1 MLATAAFVVV
11 AAVTD
16 LSIRNDLVAAAKA
29 NDLHLFDA
37 TIQRAQDYIDTMPVG
52 ARRNAFRREILI
64 AGDMSRVWHF
74 EVKSGSLY
82 YDDESLPFYYDRL
95 ASEYPKYPKFI
106 REYRIIDNTGLPHYP
121 TRETRSFLLN
131 LLENNRGKSA

>member
-1 MLATAAFVVV
+1 MLATAAFLFV

-16 LSIRNDLVAAAKA
+16 LSIRNDLIAAAKA
-29 NDLHLFDA
+29 NDLPLFDDA
-37 TIQRAQDYIDTMPVG
+37 IQRAQDYIDTMPVG

-64 AGDMSRVWHF
+64 AGDTSRVWHF

-106 REYRIIDNTGLPHYP
+106 REYRIVDNTGLPHYP
-121 TRETRSFLLN
+121 TRETRGFLLR
-131 LLENNRGKSA
+131 LLENNRGKSP